1 VGSFGACQRELSP
14 QESITP
20 EQAFATV
27 IRKRRLELG
36 MLQLDLAASNELDP
50 SYVSK
55 LELGKRQP
63 SLRTILLLARLLKTT
78 PGALLDPVA
87 EMMKNP

>member
-1 VGSFGACQRELSP
+1 MSKRTKPEEPV
-14 QESITP
+14 TP
-20 EQAFATV
+20 EQAFAMV

-36 MLQLDLAASNELDP
+36 LLQLDLAASNELDP

-63 SLRTILLLARLLKTT
+63 SLRTILLLAKLLKTT

-87 EMMKNP
+87 EMIGKSKT